1 MDKIIPLSPEF
12 KFCFLEDKDVKI
24 AHPISNYYFKIN
36 DLSINAIISLKW
48 IFWGFYFFKSISDE
62 IIKPEYSINLVLDK
76 SILNKWD
83 FSKKKNH
90 VLLFNDAVVNS
101 KSELID
107 LIEKEYNLSIFDE
120 NTKIHIKLKLNL
132 NEYLLLTNSYF
143 PTLACF
149 E

>member
-90 VLLFNDAVVNS
+90 VLLFNDVVVNS